1 MALFLRCHC
10 GLSSSSSSSHL
21 RKQPLS
27 EVTLGGEGRRVTSDS
42 PKEKEKSM
50 EVPKK
55 WSFCANDLAIS
66 RVSPLRFVGEKSSNN
81 PFALSYSTPLWR
93 NGPFGFN
100 RHPPYSTSVSLTA
113 VAAGRGEIPSFLRQ
127 LMTHISDSNSHRH
140 AMLLSPIHPKEEGK
154 PTKSLKRC
162 KTTSFT

>member
-1 MALFLRCHC
+1 MAILLRCHC

-27 EVTLGGEGRRVTSDS
+27 EVTLGGEGRRVTRDS

-100 RHPPYSTSVSLTA
+100 RHPSSIFHLRLFDCCCCGEGRDTFFPPPVNDAHFRQQFTPTCHA
-113 VAAGRGEIPSFLRQ
+113 TIPHPPKRRGE
-127 LMTHISDSNSHRH
+127 THKV
-140 AMLLSPIHPKEEGK
+140 PEEM
-154 PTKSLKRC
+154 
-162 KTTSFT
+162 